1 MKMYFTQTAP
11 TPRALDT
18 AVQKLLNDGWTL
30 RGEQHYSQGTYRQVL
45 VKGKK

>member
-1 MKMYFTQTAP
+1 MKYYYTQTSP
-11 TPRALDT
+11 TTKALDI

-30 RGEQHYSQGTYRQVL
+30 RGEQHYHQGTYRQVL